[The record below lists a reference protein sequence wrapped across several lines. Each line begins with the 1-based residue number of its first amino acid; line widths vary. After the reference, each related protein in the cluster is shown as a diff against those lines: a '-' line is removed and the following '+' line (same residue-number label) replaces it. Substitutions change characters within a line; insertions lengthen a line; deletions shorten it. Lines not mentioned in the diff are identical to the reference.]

1 MTKKVAVILAGCGHQ
16 DGAEI
21 REAVITLLE
30 LDKLSADVT
39 IFAPN
44 TLQHHVLN
52 HVTGEEMQEKRNVM
66 VEAARIARGA
76 IKDITTLDPK
86 NFDALVMPGGFGVAK
101 NLSDI
106 AFKGEKGSIVPE
118 VKNIIRKFLE
128 LKKPIGA
135 ICISPAIVAAALEG
149 YAVPKLTLGEMNP
162 LLKGFGANEEVCTT
176 TEICVD
182 NDNRIISTPA
192 YMYKDRIANVAV
204 GIEKLVKKVMEI
216 A

>member
-1 MTKKVAVILAGCGHQ
+1 MTKKVAVVLAGCGHQ

-21 REAVITLLE
+21 REAVIALLE
-30 LDKLSADVT
+30 LDKNNADVT

-44 TLQHHVLN
+44 KNQHHVIN
-52 HVTGEEMQEKRNVM
+52 HITGEEMPEARNVM

-76 IKDITTLDPK
+76 IKDLEQLNPT
-86 NFDALVMPGGFGVAK
+86 NFDALIMPGGFGAAK

-106 AFKGEKGSIVPE
+106 AFKGDEGE
-118 VKNIIRKFLE
+118 VIPQMQSVIRKFIE

-135 ICISPAIVAAALEG
+135 ICIAPAIVAAALEG
-149 YAVPKLTLGEMNP
+149 IIVPKLTLGETNP
-162 LLKGFGANEEVCTT
+162 LLSGFGANEQVCFT

-182 NDNRIISTPA
+182 NDNKIISTPA
-192 YMYKDRIANVAV
+192 YMYKDKISNVAD
-204 GIEKLVKKVMEI
+204 GIAKLVKKVMEI